1 MGNGKFKM
9 KNGEGTANADTPGS
23 FSSSNTDLLANLSSN
38 AFDVKKPAEKT
49 TYTGPET
56 GGTAVNLKR
65 QKQVLSALNTAEN
78 ILSGKISSSVPGMGS
93 TTARTLQTLGFGN
106 IGDNTTESFQENISN
121 LRKMAQTNPEEAF
134 KNIRRT
140 QRVHSGGTGA
150 ERIKK
155 SFNIFNIY
163 KDPKSR
169 K

>member
-1 MGNGKFKM
+1 MGNEKFKM

-23 FSSSNTDLLANLSSN
+23 FSSSDTDLLANLSSN
-38 AFDVKKPAEKT
+38 AFDVNKPAEET

-56 GGTAVNLKR
+56 GGTAVNLRR

-78 ILSGKISSSVPGMGS
+78 ILSGKTSSSIPGMGS

-106 IGDNTTESFQENISN
+106 IGDNTTKAFQKNIGN
-121 LRKMAQTNPEEAF
+121 LKTMAQTNPEKAF
-134 KNIRRT
+134 KTIRRT
-140 QRVHSGGTGA
+140 QRLHSGGTGA

-155 SFNIFNIY
+155 SFNIFGMY